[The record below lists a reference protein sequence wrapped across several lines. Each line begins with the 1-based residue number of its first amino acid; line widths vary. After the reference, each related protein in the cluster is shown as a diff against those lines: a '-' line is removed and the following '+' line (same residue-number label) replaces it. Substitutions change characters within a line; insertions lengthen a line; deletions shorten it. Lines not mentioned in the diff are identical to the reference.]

1 MNDKTSKT
9 VISNQQKSA
18 PTSLSCQLLALLQAS
33 PELFILSYLV
43 YNQSIHLI
51 LNLKNYY

>member
-18 PTSLSCQLLALLQAS
+18 PTSLSCQLLALLQAC
-33 PELFILSYLV
+33 PEFFILSYFV

>member
-33 PELFILSYLV
+33 PELFILSYLG
-43 YNQSIHLI
+43 YNQSILT
-51 LNLKNYY
+51 LNNYY